1 MTPVKFRIGMVR
13 QRSLREILSDREI
26 TLSHLTEKKYS
37 TKRELIDDI
46 SELDGSEVTL
56 GISRKGES
64 IPVSVTPVK
73 DKKETINLESG

>member
-26 TLSHLTEKKYS
+26 TLSHLTEKNLY
-37 TKRELIDDI
+37 KRELIDDI

>member
-1 MTPVKFRIGMVR
+1 MIPVKFRIGMVR
-13 QRSLREILSDREI
+13 
-26 TLSHLTEKKYS
+26 TEEPARNIIRRGRYIISFNGEKIS

-64 IPVSVTPVK
+64 IPVICNSCK
-73 DKKETINLESG
+73 RQKRRL